1 VPLGGSDA
9 STEAPA
15 INAGASAAS
24 KVVDTGANLRLGL
37 NAHPRPV
44 GPVGA
49 FPAWALVADPFTLL
63 VDPSAVAWFAA
74 AGSTAVVAASGAI

>member
-1 VPLGGSDA
+1 MLASDPP
-9 STEAPA
+9 SGTLPA
-15 INAGASAAS
+15 
-24 KVVDTGANLRLGL
+24 KVVDTGANPRLGL

-49 FPAWALVADPFTLL
+49 LALVADPFTLL